1 MTVPGRRQE
10 RVADQ
15 IRTEV
20 AEIITLELKDPRIGF
35 VTVTRVE
42 VSPDF
47 HAARVWVSVLGEE
60 EIDDLL
66 RARQAADVGRENAIG
81 ARLHRGSLYGLMRQR
96 GKESTPRVQHL
107 ATPNRGG
114 LASEISLA
122 LNK

>member
-42 VSPDF
+42 LTPDLRM
-47 HAARVWVSVLGEE
+47 ARVWVSVLGEE
-60 EIDDLL
+60 E
-66 RARQAADVGRENAIG
+66 A
-81 ARLHRGSLYGLMRQR
+81 QR
-96 GKESTPRVQHL
+96 GTLE
-107 ATPNRGG
+107 G
-114 LASEISLA
+114 LASATGYVRREIGHRLRMRRVPELSFILDPGVQDALKIESL
-122 LNK
+122 LEKLDRQDE

>member
-1 MTVPGRRQE
+1 MTVSGRRQE

-15 IRTEV
+15 IRAEV

-60 EIDDLL
+60 ETQQGTLAGLSSASGYLRREIGHRLRLRRVPELTFILDHGVQDALKVESLL
-66 RARQAADVGRENAIG
+66 QKLNRQD
-81 ARLHRGSLYGLMRQR
+81 
-96 GKESTPRVQHL
+96 
-107 ATPNRGG
+107 
-114 LASEISLA
+114 
-122 LNK
+122 